1 MTMKEREEIGAA
13 IAGFK
18 KAYDS
23 GDLEGVL
30 AYYTEDLIKL
40 RDGAPAETKPDLA
53 ARLAEVFKK
62 FHSTVDPIVD
72 EVMVSGD
79 LAVVRG
85 TFHVT
90 LTSKHGEEKH
100 ALNRRYLEVW
110 QRQDGW
116 WKVARTMDNEG

>member
-1 MTMKEREEIGAA
+1 MDEKEEIERA
-13 IAGFK
+13 IEGFK
-18 KAYDS
+18 KAYDA

-40 RDGAPAETKPDLA
+40 RNGAPAESKRELA
-53 ARLAEVFKK
+53 ARIAEVFKK
-62 FHSTVDPIVD
+62 FHSTVDATVD

-85 TFHVT
+85 MFHVT
-90 LTSKHGEEKH
+90 LMSRQGEEKH
-100 ALNRRYLEVW
+100 ALDRRYLEVW
-110 QRQDGW
+110 QKQDGR